1 MYNSDSVITADSSSS
16 GVSSFIVGIIG
27 GIIGAAIGGAIWAG
41 VAIVF
46 DYEIGFLAIL
56 VGALAGL
63 GVNIGSGKVGGL
75 PYQMIAVVLSV
86 LGIMIGK
93 FVTVYHFVQLNVVQ
107 EFGQEAWNEFGYSIL
122 SGDYFADFMD
132 ILPETLE
139 PLDLLFFGLAIF
151 TAFGIPKRQE
161 AQPAFANDKIKN
173 DEPDEFE

>member
-1 MYNSDSVITADSSSS
+1 MDSSSGTFS
-16 GVSSFIVGIIG
+16 YIGAIIG

-63 GVNIGSGKVGGL
+63 GVHVGSGRVGGI
-75 PYQMIAVVLSV
+75 PYQIIAVILAT

-93 FVTVYHFVQLNVVQ
+93 YITVYHFVQLGVVQ
-107 EFGQEAWNEFGYSIL
+107 EFGQEAWNEFGYSVL
-122 SGDYFADFMD
+122 SAEYFQDFIS
-132 ILPETLE
+132 ILPETFE
-139 PLDLLFFGLAIF
+139 ILDILFFGLAIF

-161 AQPAFANDKIKN
+161 AALAVPVAKGKN
-173 DEPDEFE
+173 DELSDFD